1 MKEKERYELK
11 IYAGCESYSITDTKE
26 KQQLTIENVINI
38 LNQQDER
45 IKELEEE
52 LDDVKRDY
60 IPKLEFG
67 LQRANKM
74 GRDAEK
80 ENQQLKQRLAD
91 KEKYTYT
98 GEEVG
103 KIEQNYDNQL
113 AIIEKA
119 LELAC
124 EHIKEDLKC
133 DDTQDEIY
141 NYFKNKAKEMLE
153 K

>member
-1 MKEKERYELK
+1 MEEKERYEIH
-11 IYAGCESYSITDTKE
+11 IYDDICVDLYDNGVLDKSINDTYKLE
-26 KQQLTIENVINI
+26 EL
-38 LNQQDER
+38 LNQQSKR

-52 LDDVKRDY
+52 LDDAKRDY

-74 GRDAEK
+74 GRDAGK
-80 ENQQLKQRLAD
+80 DNQQLKQ
-91 KEKYTYT
+91 
-98 GEEVG
+98 
-103 KIEQNYDNQL
+103 QL
-113 AIIEKA
+113 AITEKA

-141 NYFKNKAKEMLE
+141 NYFKQQAKEMLGNE
-153 K
+153 